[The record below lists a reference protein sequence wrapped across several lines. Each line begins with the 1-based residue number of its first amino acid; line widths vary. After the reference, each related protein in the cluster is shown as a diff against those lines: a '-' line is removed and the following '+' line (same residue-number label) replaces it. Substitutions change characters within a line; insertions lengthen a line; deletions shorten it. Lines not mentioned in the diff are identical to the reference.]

1 MDRLKDKIALI
12 TGAAKGMGEADAK
25 LFAAEGASLILTDI
39 DWARLDK
46 VAADLTSAGAKVLAL
61 KHDVSSE
68 ESWQKLAREV
78 DKAFG
83 KVDILVN
90 NAGIVNLDGIE
101 ATSME
106 VWSRIIAVNQTGPW
120 LGMKYTVPLM
130 RKAGGGS
137 IVNIAS
143 VFGLIGSGTSAA
155 YQASKGA
162 LRVLSKTAAMEFA
175 PFKVRVN
182 TIFPGAID
190 TGIETG
196 GGGASADEM
205 LKHIQDIIPQHRFGQ
220 PDEVAY
226 GVLYLA
232 SDESSYVTGGELV
245 IDGGWTIP

>member
-46 VAADLTSAGAKVLAL
+46 VAAELTSAGTKVLAL

-137 IVNIAS
+137 IVNMAS
-143 VFGLIGSGTSAA
+143 VCGLIGSGTSAA

-196 GGGASADEM
+196 GGGAAADEM

>member
-46 VAADLTSAGAKVLAL
+46 VAAELTSAGTKVLAL

-196 GGGASADEM
+196 GGGAAADEM